1 MSNEEGASGRS
12 GQTVCLQRDRGMKD
26 IGLFEYDLP
35 ILVIAGVVAGSA
47 LIVLLGVRAI
57 RALRLFVRSFWPH

>member
-1 MSNEEGASGRS
+1 
-12 GQTVCLQRDRGMKD
+12 MKD

-47 LIVLLGVRAI
+47 LIIWLGVRAI